1 MKQNDIV
8 LVIVVVFISG
18 VSSFLLSNL
27 LFGSP
32 EENRVKVEVVE
43 PISSSFSEVDTRYF
57 NDKSINPTQ
66 LIQIG
71 QGNNQQPF

>member
-1 MKQNDIV
+1 MKQNDII

-32 EENRVKVEVVE
+32 EENRVKAEVVE
-43 PISSSFSEVDTRYF
+43 PISAEFAEVDKRYF
-57 NDKSINPTQ
+57 NNKSINPTQ